1 MIDVDSVRFA
11 VIIVGL
17 LLSAIIAYYG
27 VGVIIAY
34 RKAREEMIKARL
46 FLKPKFMVTTY
57 TYSVSTGG
65 FFILHQV
72 LRGLRELGVV
82 DIGWVC
88 TIVDIGFA
96 VSFLLMTHNWYV
108 ITRECVPKGES

>member
-1 MIDVDSVRFA
+1 MVDFDSFRFA
-11 VIIVGL
+11 IMVVGM

-46 FLKPKFMVTTY
+46 FLKPRFMITTY
-57 TYSVSTGG
+57 AYSISTGG

-72 LRGLRELGVV
+72 FSALREFRG
-82 DIGWVC
+82 IEIEWVR
-88 TIVDIGFA
+88 IIIEVGFA
-96 VSFLLMTHNWYV
+96 VSFLLMTRNWYV
-108 ITRECVPKGES
+108 ITRECVPKGK